1 MKRVFRKI
9 FALVCAAT
17 LSLGCMAGFSSC
29 KENLPEGEVTVYMP
43 DGAPALALAGCMAGD
58 TEEDGITYRVV
69 KSDLIASKVTAKD
82 EAQNAD
88 FCVMPLTAA
97 AKLLGKGDR
106 YAMAG
111 VVTHG
116 NLYMIS
122 TDQTPYTA
130 QNLSA
135 LVGKKVGVLQLNN
148 LPGLT
153 FKAILDKYGVAWQ
166 VLTNEGGMDENKVN
180 LTPIADA
187 NAVDK
192 TSDIDCYVL
201 AEPAVSVQVSKKGF
215 HIVGDLQALY
225 NGENGYPQ
233 AALVVKQEFL
243 SAHEKWTEDFMEEIK
258 ESANWLKT
266 ATGDAIVSA
275 VSAHMEDANM
285 ATSLK
290 APLLTADVL
299 ARCGVWFSSASESK
313 TQVIDFLQAVVS
325 VQANATAVPDDA
337 FFWLK

>member
-1 MKRVFRKI
+1 MRKVFKKV
-9 FALVCAAT
+9 FALLCATVLTIGA
-17 LSLGCMAGFSSC
+17 LGICSGCQS
-29 KENLPEGEVTVYMP
+29 KLPEGEVSVYMP

-58 TEEDGITYRVV
+58 TEDDGITYRVV

-82 EAQNAD
+82 ESANAD

-97 AKLLGKGDR
+97 AKLLGNGDR

-130 QNLSA
+130 ENISA

-153 FKAILDKYGVAWQ
+153 FKAILNKYGVAWQ

-180 LTPIADA
+180 LTPLADA

-192 TSDIDCYVL
+192 TADIDCYVL
-201 AEPAVSVQVSKKGF
+201 AEPAVSVQVKNKGF

-225 NGENGYPQ
+225 NAQNGYPQ
-233 AALVVKQEFL
+233 AVLVVKKDFL
-243 SAHEKWTEDFMEEIK
+243 SANEKWTEEFIEK
-258 ESANWLKT
+258 VKASANWLKT
-266 ATGDAIVSA
+266 ATGEQIVSA
-275 VSAHMEDANM
+275 VSAHMEDKNT
-285 ATSLK
+285 ATTLK
-290 APLLTADVL
+290 APLLTAEVL
-299 ARCGVWFSSASESK
+299 ARCGVRYTLSKDSK
-313 TQVIDFLQAVVS
+313 TEVKDFLQAIVG
-325 VQANATAVPDDA
+325 VQANATAIPQDG
-337 FFWLK
+337 FFMN